1 LPAEVPGRRTG
12 QPCAH
17 PPKPDIVAVLRGNA
31 RPWSAER
38 ITVATWEDLV
48 TFVRTEYRVTKVEP
62 DEVRLLVEF
71 EDERRQ
77 MVILAREVLDKR
89 EEWVQIASPCGKAA
103 EVDLAQLLTELG
115 STTVVGGAVIMGEYV
130 VLRHSLP
137 LENLDIN
144 EFVDPLGLIAGTAD
158 VIEERYVGGD
168 GY

>member
-1 LPAEVPGRRTG
+1 M
-12 QPCAH
+12 
-17 PPKPDIVAVLRGNA
+17 
-31 RPWSAER
+31 
-38 ITVATWEDLV
+38 ATWEDLV

-71 EDERRQ
+71 EDERKQ

-89 EEWVQIASPCGKAA
+89 EEWVQIASPCGKAV
-103 EVDLAQLLTELG
+103 EVDLAQLLAELG
-115 STTVVGGAVIMGEYV
+115 ATTVVGGAVIMGEYV

-144 EFVDPLGLIAGTAD
+144 EFVDPLALVAGTAD
-158 VIEERYVGGD
+158 LIEERYVGGD